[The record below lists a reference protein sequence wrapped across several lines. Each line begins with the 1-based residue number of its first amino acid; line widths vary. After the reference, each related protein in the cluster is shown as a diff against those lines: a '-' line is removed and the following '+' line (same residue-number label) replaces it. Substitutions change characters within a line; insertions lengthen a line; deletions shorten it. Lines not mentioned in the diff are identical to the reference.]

1 MPKKPS
7 ESEEEYF
14 AREEAEKLYK
24 LHQEK
29 LRAESAKQREDA
41 KALHWMKCPKCGYG
55 LETIRWRT
63 VDVEKCF
70 SCNAIVLDDGEIE
83 KLAGKE
89 EAGQFVS
96 SFLGLFKK

>member
-14 AREEAEKLYK
+14 AREEAEKLHR

-29 LRAESAKQREDA
+29 LKAETSKQREDQ
-41 KALHWMKCPKCGYG
+41 KALHWMKCPKCGYS
-55 LETIRWRT
+55 LETLRWRT
-63 VDVEKCF
+63 VDIDKCF
-70 SCNAIVLDDGEIE
+70 SCGVIVLDDGELE

-96 SFLGLFKK
+96 SFMGLFKK